1 MSRRMNRYRLAA
13 TLAAA
18 WFVATGGATTAAP
31 VAAVGFDRVVEDWE
45 LVIEQPDLV
54 AEGPQITTTMSP
66 SGDIADLSVVLNLN
80 YRSIPKYRAGG
91 LEVAAYRDERVLGS
105 TTQHEARLRYWWEPI
120 RWSQSMRLTG
130 GEVSFE
136 IIDGASTSWGKFGQ
150 GSGANLGLRVASEV
164 ATLAAYSPKFSVEH
178 SGVGWQG
185 NRVSSMRLVR
195 VRYYL
200 GEQLVAVDQTAR
212 EIEIDR

>member
-18 WFVATGGATTAAP
+18 WFATTGGATAASA
-31 VAAVGFDRVVEDWE
+31 AAVGFDRVVEDWE
-45 LVIEQPDLV
+45 VVIDWPDLV

-66 SGDIADLSVVLNLN
+66 SGDIAALSMALNLN
-80 YRSIPKYRAGG
+80 YRSIPKYQAGG
-91 LEVAAYRDERVLGS
+91 LEVVAYRDERVLGS
-105 TTQHEARLRYWWEPI
+105 STQHEARLRYWWEPI

-130 GEVSFE
+130 GEVLYE
-136 IIDGASTSWGKFGQ
+136 IIDGTSASWGKFGQ
-150 GSGANLGLRVASEV
+150 GSGANLGLRVASGG
-164 ATLAAYSPKFSVEH
+164 ATLAAYRPEFSIEH
-178 SGVGWQG
+178 SGVGWQE
-185 NRVSSMRLVR
+185 NRVRSMRLVR

-200 GEQLVAVDQTAR
+200 GDQLVAVDQTVR